1 MHPQTDDQNANLA
14 FRPREKDKMKLRRNN
29 RANDF
34 ENLMKVYILYFL
46 VQISK
51 ERIRIVV
58 LNY

>member
-1 MHPQTDDQNANLA
+1 
-14 FRPREKDKMKLRRNN
+14 MKLRRNN

-34 ENLMKVYILYFL
+34 ENLMKVNILYFL